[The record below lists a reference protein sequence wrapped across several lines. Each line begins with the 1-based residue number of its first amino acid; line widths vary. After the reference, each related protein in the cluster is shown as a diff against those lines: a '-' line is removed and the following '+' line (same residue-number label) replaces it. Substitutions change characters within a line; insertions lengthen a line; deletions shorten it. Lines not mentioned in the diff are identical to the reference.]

1 MADRI
6 ANVQKEFQVTKT
18 YRVLGMTC
26 DGCAKSVT
34 NAIKSSLP
42 EATVQVNL
50 EAKQV
55 TVEGIDDDHAV
66 EQAIIGAGFEYAGP
80 A

>member
-1 MADRI
+1 M
-6 ANVQKEFQVTKT
+6 TKT

-34 NAIKSSLP
+34 NAIKSSVP
-42 EATVQVNL
+42 GAAVRVNL
-50 EAKQV
+50 EAKNV

-66 EQAIIGAGFEYAGP
+66 EQAITDAGFEYAGP

>member
-1 MADRI
+1 MRDRI
-6 ANVQKEFQVTKT
+6 ASVQTEFIVTKT

-34 NAIKSSLP
+34 NAIKSSVP
-42 EATVQVNL
+42 EASVTVNL

-66 EQAIIGAGFEYAGP
+66 EQAVTGAGFEYGGP